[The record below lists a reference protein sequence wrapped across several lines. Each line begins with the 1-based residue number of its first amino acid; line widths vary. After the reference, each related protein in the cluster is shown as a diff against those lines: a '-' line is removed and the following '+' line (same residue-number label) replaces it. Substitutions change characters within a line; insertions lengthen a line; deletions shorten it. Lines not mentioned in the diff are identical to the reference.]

1 MCQADITPDGG
12 PSDETSSADATSSG
26 GTPVAASG
34 VVQVFDED
42 RAPDYPPAQLVL
54 SIPMDGEP
62 YIVEDG
68 GLPDWLIVAGMAR
81 ILDTIRQA
89 EQSDTWEVSFN
100 ETEEDE

>member
-1 MCQADITPDGG
+1 MCPDDITPAGG
-12 PSDETSSADATSSG
+12 PSDQTSSADATSDG

-34 VVQVFDED
+34 AVQVSDED